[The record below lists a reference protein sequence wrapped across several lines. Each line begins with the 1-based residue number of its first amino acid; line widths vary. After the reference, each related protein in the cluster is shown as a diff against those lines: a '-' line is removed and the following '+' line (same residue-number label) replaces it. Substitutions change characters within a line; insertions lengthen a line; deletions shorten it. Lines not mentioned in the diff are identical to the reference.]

1 MANIRF
7 TLAVVKGRD
16 GLNHAGL
23 CMVVD
28 SEKWFAFNDM
38 LGLCFRRTTET
49 GSEDVPVDEMK
60 RKYAG
65 IYRLIAG
72 KWSQITAV
80 LKGED
85 IKSSV
90 QF

>member
-1 MANIRF
+1 MANVKF

-23 CMVVD
+23 CMIVD

-38 LGLCFRRTTET
+38 LGLCFRRTTEA
-49 GSEDVPVDEMK
+49 GSEDIPAEEMK
-60 RKYAG
+60 IKYAG

-72 KWSQITAV
+72 KWAQLTAI
-80 LKGED
+80 LKSNE
-85 IKSSV
+85 
-90 QF
+90 

>member
-38 LGLCFRRTTET
+38 MGLCFRRTTEA
-49 GSEDVPVDEMK
+49 GSEDIPVDEMK
-60 RKYAG
+60 KKYAG

-72 KWSQITAV
+72 KWAQITAV
-80 LKGED
+80 LKGEETKSD
-85 IKSSV
+85 I
-90 QF
+90 F